1 MTNVKLSFSQRLK
14 TLFSGTVELPNQP
27 TEQSEAPIKI
37 VSAAAQKE
45 PENESTKQTIMLLQK
60 HARLIDFIYENI
72 DDYSDEEIG
81 AGARVV
87 HQGCQ
92 KVFKEYIK
100 IEPLHAQ
107 QEDSLVT
114 LEEGFNTKEVKLTG
128 NISGTP
134 PFKGKLIHRGWKI
147 TQINLP
153 QSTDTQS
160 SLIVAPTEIEL

>member
-1 MTNVKLSFSQRLK
+1 MMNVKLSFSQRLK
-14 TLFSGTVELPNQP
+14 TLFSGTVKLPKPPIEHVDSP
-27 TEQSEAPIKI
+27 TKTTP
-37 VSAAAQKE
+37 VAAQKE
-45 PENESTKQTIMLLQK
+45 AENESTKQTLMLLQK

-72 DDYSDEEIG
+72 DHYSDEEIG

-92 KVFKEYIK
+92 KVFKEYIT
-100 IEPLHAQ
+100 IEPLHTQ
-107 QEDSLVT
+107 QEDSIVT
-114 LEEGFNTKEVKLTG
+114 LEDGFNAKEIKLTG
-128 NISGTP
+128 NISGIP

-160 SLIVAPTEIEL
+160 SLIIAPAEVEL